1 MAWIGSRRAGR
12 CKEVHGSMIVLNSG
26 RLEVAI
32 DRDTGAIR
40 QVTDLRTGTVVA
52 KGTQQEA
59 FILEREEGCF
69 SSGYRRFSY
78 REEPGRVE
86 LCWQREDGVAVEAQ
100 VRVRGEAIAF
110 TARAYGNRDFP
121 LCSLEYP
128 LINGIRSIG
137 GDEDYLAHA
146 YATGFLVQNP
156 HGAFEKE
163 GDGLRH
169 MPYPESFSGA
179 SMQFFTYYTQ
189 GLCGLYFAAEDGGF
203 YQKWLDF
210 YKSGDALRASQAFG
224 YEDVGPGKP
233 VESHWDFLMQAT
245 EGDGWYEAAD
255 LYKAWALGQVWCRR
269 GRLRDRP
276 AEEKAGWLLEDT
288 GAVTFGINGM
298 HDRAK
303 WIRKYRQAVGAPLF
317 HVTGPDWPRV
327 PQTYG
332 SGVPGGY
339 PDWFPTR
346 FHPENVRAWQEDGG
360 HFAPFEFDFLV
371 DPEKGDREKLQA
383 SLQKWPEKPKSHDG
397 YKFHMLCPLCGYTRE
412 LHRERDR
419 QVVKECGADAMYY
432 DISANN
438 ILKTC
443 MEEGHGHPVGAGR
456 QMTEGYREIY
466 RDTRRAL
473 SADRGRYIP
482 LGTEMINESLLDVL
496 DFYQARANAQ
506 PCSALELW
514 PYRTLLRL
522 NRAWLVP
529 MFQYV
534 YAGYAP
540 VRMDGWGKLAAEG
553 GDLVYHTIAKTYLWG
568 GLFEI
573 NSEYSPME
581 VIDGAGENSSDE
593 HYCRLEP
600 RGYRFDEGIGA
611 YIRKFA
617 ALRTGPYGKF
627 LAYGEMLRPP
637 ELVCRRTPR
646 TYLQYNLSAGTAEQN
661 TSGAI
666 TRNSVVAQAY
676 RLEGEVAVFLA
687 NTTAQP
693 QEVAVD
699 VSRIKDAPAWLAC
712 LDYTDENQ
720 TEKVVDSKKL
730 ERLTLGPYQ
739 VAALR
744 CAAGE

>member
-1 MAWIGSRRAGR
+1 
-12 CKEVHGSMIVLNSG
+12 MILFNSG
-26 RLEVAI
+26 QLELAI
-32 DRDTGAIR
+32 DRETGAIR
-40 QVTDLRTGTVVA
+40 RVTDLRTGTVMA
-52 KGTQQEA
+52 ESSRGEA
-59 FILEREEGCF
+59 FILEREQNDF
-69 SSGYRRFSY
+69 SSDYKTFTLKEG
-78 REEPGRVE
+78 PGRLD
-86 LCWQREDGVAVEAQ
+86 LCWQCEDGVSVCASIQARDGAV
-100 VRVRGEAIAF
+100 AF
-110 TARAYGNRDFP
+110 TARAQGNRDFP

-128 LINGIRSIG
+128 LINGIKSIL

-179 SMQFFTYYTQ
+179 SMQFFTYYAK

-203 YQKWLDF
+203 YQKWLNF

-233 VESHWDFLMQAT
+233 VESHWDFLMKAT
-245 EGDGWYEAAD
+245 AGDDWYEACD
-255 LYKAWALGQVWCRR
+255 IYKAWALEQVWCRR
-269 GRLRDRP
+269 GRLEDRP
-276 AEEKAGWLLEDT
+276 AGEKAGWLLEDT

-303 WIRKYRQAVGAPLF
+303 WIRKYRQAVGAPIF

-346 FHPENVRAWQEDGG
+346 FHPENVKAWQEDGS

-371 DPEKGDREKLQA
+371 DPEKGDSEKLKA

-397 YKFHMLCPLCGYTRE
+397 YKFNMLCPLCGYTHE
-412 LHRERDR
+412 LHVERDR
-419 QVVKECGADAMYY
+419 RVVKESGADAMYY

-443 MEEGHGHPVGAGR
+443 MDGGHGHPVGAGR
-456 QMTEGYREIY
+456 EMTEGYREIY
-466 RDTRRAL
+466 RDTRDAL
-473 SADRGRYIP
+473 TRDSGKYIP
-482 LGTEMINESLLDVL
+482 LGTEMINETLIDVL

-514 PYRTLLRL
+514 PFRPLLRL
-522 NRAWLVP
+522 NRAWLIP

-534 YAGYAP
+534 YSGYAP

-553 GDLVYHTIAKTYLWG
+553 GSLIYHTIAKTYLWG

-581 VIDGAGENSSDE
+581 VIDGEGENSSEE
-593 HYCRLEP
+593 HYCALEP
-600 RGYRFDEGIGA
+600 RNYRFDEEIA
-611 YIRKFA
+611 SYLRKFA
-617 ALRTGPYGKF
+617 SLRTGPYGKF

-637 ELVCRRTPR
+637 KVDCESVPR

-666 TRNSVVAQAY
+666 SRESVLAQAY
-676 RLEGEVAVFLA
+676 RLGDETAVFIA
-687 NTTAQP
+687 NTTGLP
-693 QEVAVD
+693 QTAKIGLPD
-699 VSRIKDAPAWLAC
+699 VMDAPEWTAC

-720 TEKVVDSKKL
+720 REKVVETGKL
-730 ERLTLGPYQ
+730 ESLTLEPYQ
-739 VAALR
+739 VAVLR
-744 CAAGE
+744 RAAGK

>member
-1 MAWIGSRRAGR
+1 
-12 CKEVHGSMIVLNSG
+12 MILFNSG
-26 RLEVAI
+26 RLELAI
-32 DRDTGAIR
+32 DRETGAIR
-40 QVTDLRTGTVVA
+40 RVTDLRTGTVMA
-52 KGTQQEA
+52 ESSRGEA
-59 FILEREEGCF
+59 FILEREQNDF
-69 SSGYRRFSY
+69 SSDYKTFTLKEG
-78 REEPGRVE
+78 PGRLD
-86 LCWQREDGVAVEAQ
+86 LCWQCEDGVSVCASIQARDGAV
-100 VRVRGEAIAF
+100 AF
-110 TARAYGNRDFP
+110 TARAQGNRDFP

-128 LINGIRSIG
+128 LINGIKSIL

-179 SMQFFTYYTQ
+179 SMQFFTYYAK

-203 YQKWLDF
+203 YQKWLNF

-233 VESHWDFLMQAT
+233 VESHWDFLMKAT
-245 EGDGWYEAAD
+245 AGDDWYEACD
-255 LYKAWALGQVWCRR
+255 IYKAWALEQVWCRR
-269 GRLRDRP
+269 GRLEDRP
-276 AEEKAGWLLEDT
+276 AGEKAGWLLEDT

-303 WIRKYRQAVGAPLF
+303 WIRKYRQAVGAPIF

-346 FHPENVRAWQEDGG
+346 FHPENMKAWHEDGS

-371 DPEKGDREKLQA
+371 DPEKGDSEKLKA

-397 YKFHMLCPLCGYTRE
+397 YKFNMLCPLCGYTHE
-412 LHRERDR
+412 LHVERDR
-419 QVVKECGADAMYY
+419 RVVKESGADAMYY

-443 MEEGHGHPVGAGR
+443 MDGGHGHPAGAGR
-456 QMTEGYREIY
+456 EMTEGYREIY
-466 RDTRRAL
+466 RDTRDAL
-473 SADRGRYIP
+473 TRDSGKYIP
-482 LGTEMINESLLDVL
+482 LGTEMINETLIDVL

-514 PYRTLLRL
+514 PFRPLLRL
-522 NRAWLVP
+522 NRAWLIP

-534 YAGYAP
+534 YSGYAP

-553 GDLVYHTIAKTYLWG
+553 GSLIYHTIAKTYLWG

-581 VIDGAGENSSDE
+581 VIDGEGENSSEE
-593 HYCRLEP
+593 HYCALEP
-600 RGYRFDEGIGA
+600 RNYRFDEEIAA
-611 YIRKFA
+611 YLRKFA
-617 ALRTGPYGKF
+617 SLRTGPYGKF

-637 ELVCRRTPR
+637 KVDCESVPR

-666 TRNSVVAQAY
+666 SKESVLAQAY
-676 RLEGEVAVFLA
+676 RLGDETAVFIA
-687 NTTAQP
+687 NTTGLP
-693 QEVAVD
+693 QTAKIGMHD
-699 VSRIKDAPAWLAC
+699 VMDAPEWTAC

-720 TEKVVDSKKL
+720 REKVVETEKL
-730 ERLTLGPYQ
+730 ESLTLEPYQ
-739 VAALR
+739 VAVLR
-744 CAAGE
+744 RAAGK

>member
-1 MAWIGSRRAGR
+1 
-12 CKEVHGSMIVLNSG
+12 MILFNSG
-26 RLEVAI
+26 RLELAV
-32 DRDTGAIR
+32 DRETGAIR
-40 QVTDLRTGTVVA
+40 RVTDLRTGTVMA
-52 KGTQQEA
+52 ESSRGEA
-59 FILEREEGCF
+59 FILEREQNDF
-69 SSGYRRFSY
+69 SSDYKTFTFK
-78 REEPGRVE
+78 EEPGRLD
-86 LCWQREDGVAVEAQ
+86 LCWQCEDGVSVCASIQDRDGAV
-100 VRVRGEAIAF
+100 AF
-110 TARAYGNRDFP
+110 TARAQGNRDFP

-128 LINGIRSIG
+128 LINGIKSIL

-179 SMQFFTYYTQ
+179 SMQFFTYYAK

-203 YQKWLDF
+203 YQKWLNF

-233 VESHWDFLMQAT
+233 VESHWDFLLKAT
-245 EGDGWYEAAD
+245 DGDDWYEACD
-255 LYKAWALGQVWCRR
+255 IYKKWALEQVWCRR
-269 GRLRDRP
+269 GRLEDRP
-276 AEEKAGWLLEDT
+276 DSEKAGWLLEDT
-288 GAVTFGINGM
+288 GAATFGINGM

-303 WIRKYRQAVGAPLF
+303 WIRKYRQAVGAPIF

-346 FHPENVRAWQEDGG
+346 FHPENVKAWQEDGS

-371 DPEKGDREKLQA
+371 DPEKGDGEKLKA
-383 SLQKWPEKPKSHDG
+383 SLQKWPEKPKSRDG
-397 YKFHMLCPLCGYTRE
+397 YKFNMLCPLCGYTRD
-412 LHRERDR
+412 LHVERDR
-419 QVVKECGADAMYY
+419 RVVKESGADAMYY

-443 MEEGHGHPVGAGR
+443 MDEGHGHPVGAGR
-456 QMTEGYREIY
+456 EMTEGYREIY
-466 RDTRRAL
+466 RDTRDAL
-473 SADRGRYIP
+473 TRDRGKYIP
-482 LGTEMINESLLDVL
+482 LGTEMINETLIDVL

-514 PYRTLLRL
+514 PFRPLLRL
-522 NRAWLVP
+522 NRAWLIP

-534 YAGYAP
+534 YSGYAP

-553 GDLVYHTIAKTYLWG
+553 GSLIYHTIAKTYLWG

-581 VIDGAGENSSDE
+581 VIDGEGENSSEE
-593 HYCRLEP
+593 HYCALEP
-600 RGYRFDEGIGA
+600 RNYRFDEGIAA

-617 ALRTGPYGKF
+617 SLRTGQYGKF

-637 ELVCRRTPR
+637 KVDCESVPR

-666 TRNSVVAQAY
+666 ARESVLAQAY
-676 RLEGEVAVFLA
+676 RLGEETAVFLA
-687 NTTAQP
+687 NTTDRP
-693 QEVAVD
+693 QTAKIGL
-699 VSRIKDAPAWLAC
+699 SAIIDAPEWTAC

-720 TEKVVDSKKL
+720 REEVVETGKL
-730 ERLTLGPYQ
+730 ESLTFEPYQ
-739 VAALR
+739 VVVLR
-744 CAAGE
+744 RAAGK

>member
-1 MAWIGSRRAGR
+1 M
-12 CKEVHGSMIVLNSG
+12 MILSSG
-26 RLEVAI
+26 GLELAI
-32 DRDTGAIR
+32 DRETGAIR
-40 QVTDLRTGTVVA
+40 RLTDLRTGTVLA
-52 KGTQQEA
+52 ESSQREA
-59 FILEREEGCF
+59 FILEREQGDF
-69 SSGYRRFSY
+69 SSAFKSFHY
-78 REEPGRVE
+78 REEPGRLE
-86 LCWQREDGVAVEAQ
+86 LCWECEDGVAVQACI
-100 VRVRGEAIAF
+100 RARGEAAAF
-110 TARAYGNRDFP
+110 TARAQGNRDFP

-128 LINGIRSIG
+128 LINGIKSIL

-156 HGAFEKE
+156 YGAFEKE

-179 SMQFFTYYTQ
+179 SMQFFTYYAK
-189 GLCGLYFAAEDGGF
+189 GLCGLYFAAEDGEF
-203 YQKWLDF
+203 CQKWLNF
-210 YKSGDALRASQAFG
+210 YKSGDRLRASQAFG

-233 VESHWDFLMQAT
+233 VESSWDFLIRAT
-245 EGDGWYEAAD
+245 EGDDWYEAAD
-255 LYKAWALGQVWCRR
+255 LYKAWALRQVWCRR
-269 GRLRDRP
+269 GRLWDRP

-303 WIRKYRQAVGAPLF
+303 WIRKYRRMAGAPLF
-317 HVTGPDWPRV
+317 HVTGPDWTSV

-346 FHPENVRAWQEDGG
+346 FHPENLKAWQEDGS

-371 DPEKGDREKLQA
+371 DPEKGDREKLKA
-383 SLQKWPEKPKSHDG
+383 SLQKWPEDPKSHDG
-397 YKFHMLCPLCGYTRE
+397 YKFNMLCPICEYTRW
-412 LHRERDR
+412 LHTERDR
-419 QVVKECGADAMYY
+419 RVVRESGADAMYY

-443 MEEGHGHPVGAGR
+443 MDESHGHPAGAGR
-456 QMTEGYREIY
+456 KMTEAYREIY
-466 RDTRRAL
+466 SGTRRAL
-473 SADRGRYIP
+473 TEDRGKYIP
-482 LGTEMINESLLDVL
+482 LGTEMINESLIDVL

-514 PYRTLLRL
+514 PYRALLRL
-522 NRAWLVP
+522 NRAWLIP

-534 YAGYAP
+534 YSGYAP

-553 GDLVYHTIAKTYLWG
+553 GSLVYHTIAKTYLWG

-581 VIDGAGENSSDE
+581 VIDEEGENSSQE
-593 HYCRLEP
+593 HYCALEP
-600 RGYRFDEGIGA
+600 RNYPLDEDIGA

-617 ALRTGPYGKF
+617 SLRTGPYGKF

-637 ELVCRRTPR
+637 EVACGSVSRTW
-646 TYLQYNLSAGTAEQN
+646 LQYNLSAGTAEQN
-661 TSGAI
+661 SSGAVA
-666 TRNSVVAQAY
+666 RESVLAQAY
-676 RLEGEVAVFLA
+676 RLNGETAVFIA
-687 NTTAQP
+687 NTTSTP
-693 QEVAVD
+693 QRAEIGLSKIHD
-699 VSRIKDAPAWLAC
+699 TPEWMAC

-720 TEKVVDSKKL
+720 EERAVDSKKL
-730 ERLTLGPYQ
+730 EVLMLKPYQ
-739 VAALR
+739 VTVLR